1 MTRRWKKMKPLSKV
15 RTWFDTKTGVDEHSI
30 MNDVFTGVTYF
41 NHIYVPTK
49 IPTSTG
55 MPVDWA
61 WVDVGMAASTLAE
74 TYRWLF
80 GENYW
85 VEPLIDR
92 DDDYY
97 ISINNMARRVEAV
110 YRLYMDK
117 YAKLI
122 ELGGYTYNPLFNV
135 DGTEEY
141 TFLESDGTIT
151 TRKTLN
157 FAQRQDGEGGTV
169 TSHGSSNDNE
179 STATHKIAPYNSA
192 SFNNASE
199 DKTQTS
205 HKNTDQFNKTYT
217 IGSHMDTDVTTFEHT
232 AIKTST
238 GTDAFGD
245 TIGNADRYHAEKRI
259 KQGNIGVTKA
269 QELIQAQREI
279 LRYSVIDEFFKDI
292 NEQILVGIY

>member
-1 MTRRWKKMKPLSKV
+1 MIRRWKKMKPLSKV

-41 NHIYVPTK
+41 HNIYVPTK
-49 IPTSTG
+49 IPTATG

-61 WVDVGMAASTLAE
+61 WVNVGMGASTLAE

-92 DDDYY
+92 NDDYY
-97 ISINNMARRVEAV
+97 TSIGNMARRVEAV

-157 FAQRQDGEGGTV
+157 FAQRQDSEGGDV
-169 TSHGSSNDNE
+169 TSSGTASDNE
-179 STATHKIAPYNSA
+179 STATHKIAPYDSS

-205 HKNTDQFNKTYT
+205 HKNKDEFNKTYT
-217 IGSHMDTDVTTFEHT
+217 IGSHMDTDTTTVEHT
-232 AIKTST
+232 ATKTST

-245 TIGNADRYHAEKRI
+245 TIGAADRYHTEKRI
-259 KQGNIGVTKA
+259 RQGNIGVTKA
-269 QELIQAQREI
+269 QELIEAQREI

>member
-1 MTRRWKKMKPLSKV
+1 MMKPLSKV
-15 RTWFDTKTGVDEHSI
+15 KTWFDTKTGVDEHSI
-30 MNDVFTGVTYF
+30 MNPIFTGVTYF
-41 NHIYVPTK
+41 HHIYVPTK

-61 WVDVGMAASTLAE
+61 WVDVGMEASTLAE

-85 VEPLIDR
+85 IEPLINR
-92 DDDYY
+92 DDDYNT
-97 ISINNMARRVEAV
+97 SVGNMARRVEAV

-122 ELGGYTYNPLFNV
+122 ELGGYTFNPLFNV

-151 TRKTLN
+151 TTKNLN
-157 FAQRQDGEGGTV
+157 FAQRQDTETGNV
-169 TSHGSSNDNE
+169 TSSGDKADNE
-179 STATHKIAPYNSA
+179 SETERQVAPYDS
-192 SFNNASE
+192 STYNNAE
-199 DKTQTS
+199 KNTTKTS
-205 HKNTDQFNKTYT
+205 HKNKDDFNKTYT
-217 IGSHMDTDVTTFEHT
+217 TGAHNDSDTTTVVHT
-232 AIKTST
+232 TTKTST

-245 TIGNADRYHAEKRI
+245 VIGNADKYHAEKRI
-259 KQGNIGVTKA
+259 RQGNIGVTKT